1 MKNDKIDELQ
11 ELQEWLESEEG
22 KRQIMESQEKS
33 NAILKDIQES
43 ITVSPEKMREQFTI

>member
-1 MKNDKIDELQ
+1 MKNDKID

-43 ITVSPEKMREQFTI
+43 RIVSPEKMREQFTI